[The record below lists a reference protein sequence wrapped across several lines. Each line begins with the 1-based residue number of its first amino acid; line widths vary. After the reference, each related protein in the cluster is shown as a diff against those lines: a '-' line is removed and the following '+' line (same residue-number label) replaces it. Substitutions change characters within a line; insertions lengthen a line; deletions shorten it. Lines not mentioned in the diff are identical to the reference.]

1 MAVDEYGNKKKS
13 PPSASIM
20 SETVGKDGKKK
31 VSTHVTCYHKF
42 TDKDIPIILDGLRKY
57 HPLVAIVDKIG
68 CSYEGLLDF
77 INRTPVLK
85 EMKLRSEKGMVDIA
99 MSRLFESIN
108 MGNLNAI
115 IYFLNCKGRDRG
127 FGEHQTIDA
136 NVNEQGGRRIVI
148 NAITKDRV
156 EQAKK
161 MCKARSEAA
170 ADKGVPTDKPQRE
183 DVKDDAPKSGGLF

>member
-1 MAVDEYGNKKKS
+1 MKEKKNQAS
-13 PPSASIM
+13 SVPSATIM
-20 SETVGKDGKKK
+20 AETSDKNGIKK
-31 VSTHVTCYHKF
+31 VTSHCACYHKF
-42 TDKDIPIILDGLRKY
+42 TDADIPVIYEGLKKY

-68 CSYEGLLDF
+68 CSYTGLMEF
-77 INRTPVLK
+77 IDRTPVLK

-170 ADKGVPTDKPQRE
+170 ADKGIPTDKPQRE
-183 DVKDDAPKSGGLF
+183 DVKDEAPKSGGLF